1 MVIKIFLIHLELFL
15 KLDLLHKSFPQGLF
29 LERST
34 DSGKGARQERKT
46 ALAPCLRHTRTHRW
60 SPPSDL
66 RSQNTCLPRTG
77 LSRADRGCLEE
88 SPSKD
93 FMYQPPHSHVFTT
106 FKGVGILSRTP
117 PAPGL
122 KLVHDV
128 SSQTLEK
135 KILPLEM
142 PISQS

>member
-1 MVIKIFLIHLELFL
+1 MHSLAYRIMWKLLRMVIKIFLIHLELFL

-29 LERST
+29 PRAVHRLRGER
-34 DSGKGARQERKT
+34 ARQERKT
-46 ALAPCLRHTRTHRW
+46 ALADTCLRHTGTHRW

-106 FKGVGILSRTP
+106 AFKGVILSP
-117 PAPGL
+117 
-122 KLVHDV
+122 
-128 SSQTLEK
+128 
-135 KILPLEM
+135 ILHQHLG
-142 PISQS
+142 